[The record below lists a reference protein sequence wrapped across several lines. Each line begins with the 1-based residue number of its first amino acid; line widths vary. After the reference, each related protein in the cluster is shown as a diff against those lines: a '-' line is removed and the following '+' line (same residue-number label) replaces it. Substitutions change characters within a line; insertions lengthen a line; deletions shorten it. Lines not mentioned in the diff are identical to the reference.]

1 MDALGFMKQTLD
13 FIHRGFRGAPEGL
26 SDHQLHFVPE
36 GQSHSVAWCMWHAA
50 RIEDLFFQQIFQGK
64 PAEWE
69 TGGWAAKS
77 GLPEKGFGT
86 GQTTEDAAAL
96 RIASLEQF
104 REYQA
109 RVAELSVVFLESA
122 SKEDLEREVKLGE
135 RTEKLG
141 ESINLHLVIHLNGHR
156 GEVNLLRGMM
166 GFDPVL
172 LNQGG

>member
-1 MDALGFMKQTLD
+1 MDAIGFMKQTLD
-13 FIHRGFRGAPEGL
+13 FIHRGFNGAPEGL
-26 SDHQLHFVPE
+26 SDEQLHFVPE

-104 REYQA
+104 RGYQA
-109 RVAELSVVFLESA
+109 RVAELSAAFLDTA
-122 SKEDLEREVKLGE
+122 SENDLSGR
-135 RTEKLG
+135 
-141 ESINLHLVIHLNGHR
+141 
-156 GEVNLLRGMM
+156 
-166 GFDPVL
+166 
-172 LNQGG
+172 

>member
-1 MDALGFMKQTLD
+1 MAAIDFMRQTLD
-13 FIHRGFRGAPEGL
+13 FIHRGFRGAPAGL
-26 SDHQLHFVPE
+26 SDEQLHFVPE

-50 RIEDLFFQQIFQGK
+50 RIEDLFFQQIFQGQRS
-64 PAEWE
+64 EWE
-69 TGGWAAKS
+69 TGGWAAKT

-86 GQTTEDAAAL
+86 GQSNEEAATV
-96 RIASLEQF
+96 RIGDLAAFQG
-104 REYQA
+104 YQA
-109 RVAELSVVFLESA
+109 RVAERSAEYLATLSDA
-122 SKEDLEREVKLGE
+122 DLSREVKLGE
-135 RTEKLG
+135 RTETLG